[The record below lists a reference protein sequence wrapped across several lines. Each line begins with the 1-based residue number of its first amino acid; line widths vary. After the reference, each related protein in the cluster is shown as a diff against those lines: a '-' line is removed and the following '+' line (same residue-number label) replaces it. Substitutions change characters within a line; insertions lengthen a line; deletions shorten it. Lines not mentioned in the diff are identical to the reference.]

1 MPPYEKKIILIV
13 DDDIDMQIY
22 LSTLLSGKGFAP
34 VSAQNEREGFEK
46 ALTERPDL
54 IIMSM
59 MIQGEMC
66 IRLYNQLREHPELR
80 RIPVM
85 MLSSIQNKTVFHY
98 HRSRQ
103 FSSGRQIPPPDL
115 FLARPPEAAELTKG
129 LEELLNSGPHRQ
141 RRKTDR
147 KSVPVGHSVK
157 RN

>member
-1 MPPYEKKIILIV
+1 MPQQEKKTILIV

-22 LSTLLSGKGFAP
+22 LSTLLSGKGFTP
-34 VSAQNEREGFEK
+34 VVARDEMEGLEK
-46 ALTERPDL
+46 ALACRPDL

-66 IRLYNQLREHPELR
+66 IRFYNRLRDHRELR

-85 MLSSIQNKTVFHY
+85 MLSSIQNQTIFHY

-103 FSSGRQIPPPDL
+103 FSSGRHIPPPDL
-115 FLARPPEAAELTKG
+115 FLSRPPEAAELAAG
-129 LEELLNSGPHRQ
+129 LEKLLNAGQHRQ

-147 KSVPVGHSVK
+147 RSGPVGHPVK
-157 RN
+157 GN